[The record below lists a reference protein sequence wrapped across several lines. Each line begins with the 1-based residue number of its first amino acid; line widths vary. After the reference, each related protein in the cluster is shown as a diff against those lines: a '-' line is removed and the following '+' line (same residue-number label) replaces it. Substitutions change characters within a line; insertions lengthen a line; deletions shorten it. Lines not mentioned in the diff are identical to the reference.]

1 MSVYFNLNIE
11 KRRLAMSNNEI
22 SKSKQKRLDI
32 ENARK
37 EQQRKK
43 ALANLIAVLV
53 PVTVILLICIVYFMY
68 QSRQLNYGK
77 YLTEEGLISDI
88 NAADYIRFDY
98 KSLSYNRA
106 DLLPDDETIEADIE
120 SICESLAALS
130 DDAALSTVS
139 ENTISLSYTASIGG
153 VSYNAAAQEDY
164 TIGSAAVSDLFDE
177 TLIGRHPG
185 DSYQTE
191 ITYPEDYYNTEF
203 AGVTFT
209 YDITIHGIYVAPE
222 FTDDLVSL
230 HFPSIATT
238 AEGYREYLINQYY
251 EENLRNAVT
260 ESLSDGGIVTNY
272 PSNYLENVEKIY
284 LAQNLQQYNQYNQM
298 FYESLGYYAYNSV
311 YEMYGFSTEEEYR
324 ASVDSMAANDVAF
337 YLAVMTVF
345 QNEGMTNTRDE
356 VLAYYSEQG
365 YDAAAFQELEAQYHF
380 NYLAQMALADKVTTY
395 LMDTVTV
402 IE

>member
-1 MSVYFNLNIE
+1 
-11 KRRLAMSNNEI
+11 MSNNEI

-88 NAADYIRFDY
+88 NTADYIRFDY

-106 DLLPDDETIEADIE
+106 DLLPDDETIESDIA
-120 SICESLAALS
+120 SVCESLAELS

-177 TLIGRHPG
+177 ALIGRHPG

-191 ITYPEDYYNTEF
+191 IAYPEDYYNTEF

-209 YDITIHGIYVAPE
+209 YDITIHGIYVASE

-260 ESLSDGGIVTNY
+260 ESLSNGGIVTDY
-272 PSNYLENVEKIY
+272 PTNYLENVEKIY

-324 ASVDSMAANDVAF
+324 ASVDSMAANDVAY